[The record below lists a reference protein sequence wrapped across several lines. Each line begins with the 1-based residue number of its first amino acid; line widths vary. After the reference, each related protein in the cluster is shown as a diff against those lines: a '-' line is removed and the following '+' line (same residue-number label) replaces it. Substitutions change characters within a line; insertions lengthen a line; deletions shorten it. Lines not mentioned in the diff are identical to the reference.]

1 MLRMNVEKFLKNLGL
16 NSYEIRIWAA
26 LLSSKEATAG
36 ELSDAANVPRSRSY
50 DVLESLERKGF
61 VAAKRG
67 KPIRYISISP
77 KKAIENSK
85 ASLNRKAAA
94 EVRSLDGLKNTNI
107 MPELTETHSRGSVFI
122 ERQDK
127 TATIKGKT
135 NILNQITNILN
146 RAEESVLISTTPA
159 ELINLS
165 TTFSRLFTK
174 LSSKNV
180 KIKIFTQSCTE
191 TQKCADRLKGLAEI
205 IYTNTPSRFVIVDGK
220 EIIFMVLNETEI
232 HPAYDVGILANTPLA
247 ADLAT
252 IMLN

>member
-36 ELSDAANVPRSRSY
+36 ELSDVANVPRSRSY
-50 DVLESLERKGF
+50 DVLESLEKKGF

-67 KPIRYISISP
+67 RPIRYVSISP
-77 KKAIENSK
+77 KKAIENTK
-85 ASLNRKAAA
+85 TNLNRKTAA
-94 EVRSLDGLKNTNI
+94 EVKGMDGLKSTGI
-107 MPELTETHSRGSVFI
+107 MPELTEIYSRGGNFI
-122 ERQDK
+122 ERQDM
-127 TATIKGKT
+127 TAAIKGKI
-135 NILNQITNILN
+135 NILNQIKNILN
-146 RAEESVLISTTPA
+146 KAEESVLISATPT
-159 ELINLS
+159 EFINLS
-165 TTFSRLFTK
+165 TIFKELFTK
-174 LSSKNV
+174 LHNKNI
-180 KIKIFTQSCTE
+180 KIKIFTQSGAE
-191 TQKCADRLKGLAEI
+191 TRKCATGLEGLAEI

-220 EIIFMVLNETEI
+220 EIIFMVLNENET